1 MIGSSLPKKQRKF
14 LYNAPMHIRH
24 KFISV
29 PLSRELRDKFGIRS
43 MPLRTGDKV
52 MVRKGSFKGKTGK
65 VSEVDLKRLFVKVEG
80 ITRKKADG
88 TEIPVKFRPWN
99 LVITDLNLKDDRRK
113 NIIARKGGR
122 TEVIVEEEEA
132 KEAGKS
138 KEVEERT
145 EEPQVSEEVK
155 TVGEHGGQ

>member
-1 MIGSSLPKKQRKF
+1 MGSSLPKKQRKF

-24 KFISV
+24 KFVSA

-43 MPLRTGDKV
+43 MPIRTGDKV

-65 VSEVDLKRLFVKVEG
+65 VSEVDLKRLFVKIEG

-99 LVITDLNLKDDRRK
+99 LVITDLNLKDNRRK

-122 TEVIVEEEEA
+122 TEFIAEEEEA
-132 KEAGKS
+132 KEVEKP
-138 KEVEERT
+138 KEVEEHV
-145 EEPQVSEEVK
+145 EESQVSEEVK
-155 TVGEHGGQ
+155 VIGEHGE

>member
-1 MIGSSLPKKQRKF
+1 MSSSLPKKQRKF

-24 KFISV
+24 KFVSA

-43 MPLRTGDKV
+43 MPIRAGDKV

-65 VSEVDLKRLFVKVEG
+65 VSEVDLKRLFVKIEG

-99 LVITDLNLKDDRRK
+99 LVITDLNLKDNRRK
-113 NIIARKGGR
+113 DIIARKGGR
-122 TEVIVEEEEA
+122 TEFIAEEEEA
-132 KEAGKS
+132 KEVGKP
-138 KEVEERT
+138 KEVEEHV
-145 EEPQVSEEVK
+145 EESQVNEEVK
-155 TVGEHGGQ
+155 VVGEHGE